1 MLAEAVSQPTHP
13 PSSTTTTST
22 TSTTIDNSTQNN
34 IFKSLIPIKKLS
46 HNFSIVKMSSVDNSI
61 NEIFKQYSKNYSDIE
76 ITEPVLK
83 YDDFVSICTNG
94 NDSNIKN
101 SKLSFLPLD
110 SYGLLFLIADTNKK
124 GFLTIND
131 FNRFSKE
138 LLEVQDTSSEYKL
151 LFKLFKS
158 FEKDIDSNSNSNSPD
173 SKTMEINKF
182 ITILSNINGDKNTDF
197 QSVLNYIKSNNLKQ
211 IDFVSF
217 QKLITDLT
225 INKFNDKFDELKK
238 IDLNTNENRISV
250 DTLKLIISNV
260 YNLRLPENV
269 LNQIGLLSKT
279 YFPDSKTNGLNHHES
294 VQILK
299 LLQNLPRLNYLIYQQ
314 ISTSKIDPIEKP
326 ITQDDF
332 LEFLNSKDS
341 GKNLNNEDVSI
352 FFHWNALLLQKQQ
365 SFSSIKKGD
374 LLAILTDDMITTS
387 ESADRGFNMYPVFNS
402 AYSFL
407 LGSVAG
413 AIGATIVYPIDL
425 VKTRMQN
432 QKGNSLYS
440 SYGDCFR
447 KVIKNEGAVGMYSG
461 LLPQLVGVAPEKAI
475 KLTVNDIVRGIGS
488 RMSENGEITMSWEI
502 IAGCSAGAAQVVFTN
517 PLEITKIRLQVQ
529 GETKR
534 QFLAEGK
541 PFAEKTAVG
550 IVKELGF
557 RGLYKGAFACLSR
570 DVPFSAIYFPTYAN
584 LKKYLFNFDPKD
596 PSKRKNLESWELLVS
611 GALAGMPAAYF
622 TTPFDV
628 IKTRLQVEKRPG
640 DKIYKNIPHAFKTI
654 LKEEGA
660 SAFFKGGLARI
671 CRSSPQFG
679 FTLAS
684 YELFQT
690 YVPLN
695 RFYADPSDVSSSPSS
710 DFKQMTSD
718 GKGNSIKMLTPSTVS
733 NADTTSSV
741 KYGITEA
748 AKRFVNIS
756 LDFNPSLKDFNY
768 NSYID
773 LQSKK
778 KD

>member
-1 MLAEAVSQPTHP
+1 MLAEAVSQPTHS
-13 PSSTTTTST
+13 PSSTTT

-61 NEIFKQYSKNYSDIE
+61 NEIFKQYSKIYSDIE

-314 ISTSKIDPIEKP
+314 ISTSRIDPIEKP

-387 ESADRGFNMYPVFNS
+387 ESADRGFN
-402 AYSFL
+402 
-407 LGSVAG
+407 
-413 AIGATIVYPIDL
+413 I
-425 VKTRMQN
+425 
-432 QKGNSLYS
+432 
-440 SYGDCFR
+440 
-447 KVIKNEGAVGMYSG
+447 
-461 LLPQLVGVAPEKAI
+461 LP
-475 KLTVNDIVRGIGS
+475 N
-488 RMSENGEITMSWEI
+488 
-502 IAGCSAGAAQVVFTN
+502 
-517 PLEITKIRLQVQ
+517 
-529 GETKR
+529 
-534 QFLAEGK
+534 
-541 PFAEKTAVG
+541 
-550 IVKELGF
+550 
-557 RGLYKGAFACLSR
+557 
-570 DVPFSAIYFPTYAN
+570 
-584 LKKYLFNFDPKD
+584 
-596 PSKRKNLESWELLVS
+596 
-611 GALAGMPAAYF
+611 
-622 TTPFDV
+622 
-628 IKTRLQVEKRPG
+628 
-640 DKIYKNIPHAFKTI
+640 
-654 LKEEGA
+654 
-660 SAFFKGGLARI
+660 
-671 CRSSPQFG
+671 
-679 FTLAS
+679 
-684 YELFQT
+684 
-690 YVPLN
+690 
-695 RFYADPSDVSSSPSS
+695 
-710 DFKQMTSD
+710 
-718 GKGNSIKMLTPSTVS
+718 
-733 NADTTSSV
+733 
-741 KYGITEA
+741 
-748 AKRFVNIS
+748 
-756 LDFNPSLKDFNY
+756 
-768 NSYID
+768 
-773 LQSKK
+773 
-778 KD
+778 